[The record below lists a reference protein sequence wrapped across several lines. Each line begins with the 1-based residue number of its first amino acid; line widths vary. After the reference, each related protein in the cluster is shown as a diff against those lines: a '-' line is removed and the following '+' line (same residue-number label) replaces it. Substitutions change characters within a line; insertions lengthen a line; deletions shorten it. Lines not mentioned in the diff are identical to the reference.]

1 MTPLA
6 SSGVAENSRDTNS
19 IDQIERAN
27 DTPNEHDII
36 PSSQTL
42 PGSHQQLAGSKSSN
56 KVTGDA
62 LSTASCI
69 RAPPV
74 MKRKGRPKGHELT
87 TIGLPAKKAKK
98 LTTGKPCTF
107 SKMHCSRKEQG
118 TLVVP
123 IMNY

>member
-1 MTPLA
+1 MDSDSESDQMTPLA
-6 SSGVAENSRDTNS
+6 SSRDTNI
-19 IDQIERAN
+19 IDQIEREN

-36 PSSQTL
+36 LSSQTL
-42 PGSHQQLAGSKSSN
+42 PGSHQQLAGSKSQN

-74 MKRKGRPKGHELT
+74 MKLT
-87 TIGLPAKKAKK
+87 TIGLSAKKAKK

-118 TLVVP
+118 TLVVN